1 MLASATKAA
10 SRKLKPIVDNAV
22 KQHFPRGPAWL
33 SSRMACIHAPPWGR
47 GSYIG
52 EIDAAR
58 CLSEGQAVD
67 LLDESYQGMALVS
80 TSRRKRN
87 HNQAWLMPMRFR
99 KNPRNIPAGSFK
111 PQRGMGVNGRTS
123 ATGAHVQAQPGRSQ
137 MKASTLSA
145 SRSPGS
151 CNCCPSEIDAIKR
164 QFLAGSQHAQ
174 CTRVP
179 RGFARRSFAW

>member
-1 MLASATKAA
+1 MVIQQDGLYPCA
-10 SRKLKPIVDNAV
+10 
-22 KQHFPRGPAWL
+22 
-33 SSRMACIHAPPWGR
+33 PWGR

-52 EIDAAR
+52 EMDAASALVR
-58 CLSEGQAVD
+58 ASSR

-137 MKASTLSA
+137 MKHRLSA
-145 SRSPGS
+145 QVALQ
-151 CNCCPSEIDAIKR
+151 D
-164 QFLAGSQHAQ
+164 LATAALV
-174 CTRVP
+174 R
-179 RGFARRSFAW
+179 